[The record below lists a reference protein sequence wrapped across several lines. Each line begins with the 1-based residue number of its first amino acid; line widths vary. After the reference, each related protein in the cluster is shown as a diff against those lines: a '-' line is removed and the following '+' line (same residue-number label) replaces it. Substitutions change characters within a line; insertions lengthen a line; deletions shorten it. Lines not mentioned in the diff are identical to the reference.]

1 MKNNLNLKSIDKV
14 ELLSFPSFSD
24 HNGVLTVLD
33 NIDLIPFKV
42 ARFFTVSAEKKA
54 IRGQHAL
61 IMRCAPPED
70 MP

>member
-1 MKNNLNLKSIDKV
+1 MKNNLNLKSINKV

-42 ARFFTVSAEKKA
+42 ARFFTVSAEKKLYGDNMR
-54 IRGQHAL
+54 IKNAL
-61 IMRCAPPED
+61 NY
-70 MP
+70 